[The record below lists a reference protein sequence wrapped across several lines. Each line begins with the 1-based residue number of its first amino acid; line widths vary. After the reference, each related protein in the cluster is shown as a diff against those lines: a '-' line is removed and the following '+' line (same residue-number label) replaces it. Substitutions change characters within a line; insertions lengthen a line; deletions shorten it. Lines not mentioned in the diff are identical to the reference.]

1 MDAHLCNDLFE
12 AAREGH
18 DTCIEKFIFAG
29 ADPNVVNTHGGTPLH
44 YAASRGHD
52 CCVRTLIEA
61 GANPNAVDT
70 SGWTPLHW
78 ASMAEREMCT
88 RILIDAGADLAQCI
102 SLHQA
107 AHFGHDVRIRT
118 LIAAGADPNV
128 TDNSG
133 MTPLHDAAHF
143 GHTAYVWT
151 ALITSGGDPNA
162 ADNCGRTPLHIASS
176 KDRASYVR
184 MLIDA
189 GADPNVVDND
199 EKTPLQLAV
208 EKGHREC
215 ANILVVHVIADR
227 ALTEDE
233 WDLVPPNS
241 DIGHLLRVVLT
252 RDGLDAAA
260 KLVSRL
266 PEEKR
271 KVLENA
277 MLCLSRFVSR
287 DLVERIVV
295 RCV

>member
-1 MDAHLCNDLFE
+1 
-12 AAREGH
+12 
-18 DTCIEKFIFAG
+18 
-29 ADPNVVNTHGGTPLH
+29 
-44 YAASRGHD
+44 
-52 CCVRTLIEA
+52 LIEA
-61 GANPNAVDT
+61 GANPNAVDN
-70 SGWTPLHW
+70 SGWTPFHW
-78 ASMAEREMCT
+78 ASIAGREMCT
-88 RILIDAGADLAQCI
+88 RILIDAGSDLAQCD

-128 TDNSG
+128 TDNAG
-133 MTPLHDAAHF
+133 MTPLHDAAYF
-143 GHTAYVWT
+143 DHTAYVWT

-184 MLIDA
+184 TLIDA

-199 EKTPLQLAV
+199 GKTPFQLAV

-215 ANILVVHVIADR
+215 ANILVVHVITAR

-233 WDLVPPNS
+233 WDLVPPGS
-241 DIGHLLRVVLT
+241 DIGHLLRVVMA
-252 RDGLDAAA
+252 RDGRDAAA

-271 KVLENA
+271 KILETA
-277 MLCLSRFVSR
+277 MMCLSRSVSH
-287 DLVERIVV
+287 DLVERIAVH
-295 RCV
+295 CV